1 MLSAARGPEGLSSKF
16 NLAAARLMSDARL
29 ACRLAA
35 LALTAARATHEDLQS
50 LSAARI
56 RHSQAAQAVTRSI
69 RPTVDFPIR
78 NVKLGVKVSSNQN
91 EATILKFY
99 RQLLSLNSNA
109 DNLGDN
115 QRSI

>member
-1 MLSAARGPEGLSSKF
+1 
-16 NLAAARLMSDARL
+16 MSDARL

-50 LSAARI
+50 LGAARI
-56 RHSQAAQAVTRSI
+56 RDSQAAQTLTRSI
-69 RPTVDFPIR
+69 RPTVDSDFPIR

-109 DNLGDN
+109 DSLGDN